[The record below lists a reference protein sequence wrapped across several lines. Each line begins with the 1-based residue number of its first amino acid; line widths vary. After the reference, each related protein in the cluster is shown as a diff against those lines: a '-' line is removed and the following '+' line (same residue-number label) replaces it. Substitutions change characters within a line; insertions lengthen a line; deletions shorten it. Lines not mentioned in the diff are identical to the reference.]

1 MDFALTEEQRL
12 FDATLRGYLAA
23 HLPLER
29 LRALAE
35 TGTGFDETL
44 WQGLCELGLQG
55 LLVPERFGG
64 SGLGVLDAA
73 VAAEALGAAVAPV
86 PFVGLAMATLAVR
99 QAGTPA
105 QQDAWL
111 PRIADTEA
119 LFGVGFAGLAGQ
131 TGEATATLAKK
142 RLTGRITGAL
152 DCGLCSHL
160 LVVLDDG
167 RMAIVATDDP
177 GVRMTPRASLDRTR
191 PVTDLAFDAAQAEVL
206 SATNAPLETAL
217 RVLDAGRVLV
227 AAGTLGTA
235 QAMLDRAVAFAKE
248 RVQFGRVIGSFQG
261 VKYML
266 ADMVTMLEPCRGLV
280 WYAAHAQD
288 AQGGPDVAGAT
299 GAQGG
304 PDVQGARDAGPRE
317 ARLTAC
323 HAKAHLG
330 DVAREV
336 SRMATEAHGGMGFTD
351 LLGLHFWFKRIA
363 FNRQILGGPERCREE
378 AAILQGWAT

>member
-12 FDATLRGYLAA
+12 FDTTLRGYLAE
-23 HLPLER
+23 HLPIDR
-29 LRALAE
+29 LLRLTEA
-35 TGTGFDETL
+35 GTGFDEAL

-73 VAAEALGAAVAPV
+73 VAAEALGSAVAPV
-86 PFVGLAMATLAVR
+86 PFLGLAMATLAV
-99 QAGTPA
+99 QHSGTPS
-105 QQDAWL
+105 QQDEWL
-111 PRIADTEA
+111 PRIADTEV
-119 LFGVGFAGLAGQ
+119 LFGVAFAGLAGQ
-131 TGEATATLAKK
+131 TGEATATLNDD

-152 DCGLCSHL
+152 DCGMCSHV

-167 RMAIVATDDP
+167 DMAIVAADDP
-177 GVRMTPRASLDRTR
+177 GVRMTLRRSLDRTR
-191 PVTDLAFDAAQAEVL
+191 PLTDVAFDNANAERL
-206 SATNAPLETAL
+206 NATNTPLETAL

-227 AAGTLGTA
+227 AAGTLGAA
-235 QAMLDRAVAFAKE
+235 QTMLDRAVAYAKE

-280 WYAAHAQD
+280 WYAAYAQD
-288 AQGGPDVAGAT
+288 AQASQGMGPH
-299 GAQGG
+299 
-304 PDVQGARDAGPRE
+304 E

-378 AAILQGWAT
+378 AAILQGWVA

>member
-1 MDFALTEEQRL
+1 MDFALSEEQCL
-12 FDATLRGYLAA
+12 FDTMLRGFLAE

-35 TGTGFDETL
+35 ATPGFDKPL
-44 WQGLCELGLQG
+44 WRGLCELGLQG

-86 PFVGLAMATLAVR
+86 PFIGLAMATLAMM
-99 QAGTPA
+99 QAGSPT

-111 PRIADTEA
+111 PRIADSEV

-131 TGEATATLAKK
+131 TGAANATLADD
-142 RLTGRITGAL
+142 RLSGHITSAL

-160 LVVLDDG
+160 LVVLGDG
-167 RMAIVATDDP
+167 RMAIVVTDDP
-177 GVRMTPRASLDRTR
+177 GVRMTPRPSLDRTR
-191 PVTDLAFDAAQAEVL
+191 PITDLAFD
-206 SATNAPLETAL
+206 NAPAELLNATLDTAL
-217 RVLDAGRVLV
+217 RVLDAGRVLL
-227 AAGTLGTA
+227 AAGTLGAA
-235 QAMLDRAVAFAKE
+235 QTMLDRAVAFAKE

-280 WYAAHAQD
+280 WYAAYAQD
-288 AQGGPDVAGAT
+288 ARNV
-299 GAQGG
+299 
-304 PDVQGARDAGPRE
+304 RDAGPLE

-330 DVAREV
+330 DVARDV
-336 SRMATEAHGGMGFTD
+336 SRMATEVHGGMGFTD

-363 FNRQILGGPERCREE
+363 FYRQILGGPERCREE
-378 AAILQGWAT
+378 AAILQGWAA